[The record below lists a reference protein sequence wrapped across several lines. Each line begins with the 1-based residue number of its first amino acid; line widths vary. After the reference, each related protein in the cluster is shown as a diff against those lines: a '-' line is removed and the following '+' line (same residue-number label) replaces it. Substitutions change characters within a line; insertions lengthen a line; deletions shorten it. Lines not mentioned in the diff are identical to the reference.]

1 MNDFEYL
8 FSFYALLLGLSV
20 ANVASGFGDMWRERH
35 VMPVGICT
43 PLLGLVV
50 LAGGMNVWVRYW
62 HTQHDVHFSPWW
74 LLSAVGVTLPF
85 IFVSRAMFP
94 TAAQPMSLEDHYMTQ
109 RKVLL
114 LALTMPPVVSAV
126 SNLLAGNVYLGWP
139 GVWMALRIAAPLALI
154 PITSRVVQRIGL
166 SLLVVLLVIGMF
178 RW

>member
-35 VMPVGICT
+35 AMPIGLCT

-74 LLSAVGVTLPF
+74 LLSAVGVTVPF

-94 TAAQPMSLEDHYMTQ
+94 TANEPMSLEDHYMAQ

-114 LALTMPPVVSAV
+114 LGLTMPPVVSAV
-126 SNLLAGNVYLGWP
+126 SNLLAGNLYSGWP

-154 PITSRVVQRIGL
+154 PVSSRIVQRIGL
-166 SLLVVLLVIGMF
+166 ALLVALLVLGMF

>member
-35 VMPVGICT
+35 AMPIGVCT
-43 PLLGLVV
+43 PLIGLVV
-50 LAGGMNVWVRYW
+50 LAGGMNIWVRYW

-74 LLSAVGVTLPF
+74 LLSAVGVTVPF

-94 TAAQPMSLEDHYMTQ
+94 TPSERKSLEEHYMAQ

-114 LALTMPPVVSAV
+114 LALTVPPCVSAG
-126 SNLLAGNVYLGWP
+126 SNLLAGNLYTGWP
-139 GVWMALRIAAPLALI
+139 AVWMALRIAAPLALI
-154 PITSRVVQRIGL
+154 PFNSRIVQRIGL
-166 SLLVVLLVIGMF
+166 SLFAALLLLGMF

>member
-35 VMPVGICT
+35 AMPIGLCT

-50 LAGGMNVWVRYW
+50 LAGGMNIWVRFW
-62 HTQHDVHFSPWW
+62 HTQHDVRFSPWW
-74 LLSAVGVTLPF
+74 LLSAVGVTIPF

-94 TAAQPMSLEDHYMTQ
+94 ASSEPRSLEDHYMEQ

-114 LALTMPPVVSAV
+114 VAVTVPPCVSAL
-126 SNLLAGNVYLGWP
+126 SNILGGAFYSGWP
-139 GVWMALRIAAPLALI
+139 AAWIILRIAMPLLLIPVNSRAVQRVGLALF
-154 PITSRVVQRIGL
+154 VA
-166 SLLVVLLVIGMF
+166 LLVAGMF

>member
-35 VMPVGICT
+35 AMPIGVCT

-50 LAGGMNVWVRYW
+50 LAGGMNIWVRFW

-74 LLSAVGVTLPF
+74 LLSAVGVTVPF

-94 TAAQPMSLEDHYMTQ
+94 TPSEPKSLEDHYMEQ

-114 LALTMPPVVSAV
+114 LALTVPPCVSAA
-126 SNLLAGNVYLGWP
+126 SNILAGNLYSGWP
-139 GVWMALRIAAPLALI
+139 GVWMTLRVAAPLTLI
-154 PITSRVVQRIGL
+154 PFNSRMVQRIGL
-166 SLLVVLLVIGMF
+166 SLFVALLVLGMF